1 MTDPILSL
9 SMSLRLVAET
19 NKREHWATKAKR
31 VKAQRLA
38 TAWTLAALPGHRAA
52 VRDAIV
58 AGGLVVT
65 IRRVAP
71 RSLDPLEN
79 LPASMKAVADEIA
92 EWVGEDDRKGS
103 RLRFVPDQRRGGVG
117 EYAVE
122 IEMRAA
128 PAGASTS

>member
-1 MTDPILSL
+1 MTEPILSL

-38 TAWTLAALPGHRAA
+38 TAWALAALPGHRAA

>member
-38 TAWTLAALPGHRAA
+38 TAWALAALPGHRAA

-128 PAGASTS
+128 PAGASPS

>member
-38 TAWTLAALPGHRAA
+38 TAWALAALPGHRAA

>member
-19 NKREHWATKAKR
+19 NKREHWATKARR

-38 TAWTLAALPGHRAA
+38 TAWALSAQRFSRAMVQA
-52 VRDAIV
+52 VTREY
-58 AGGLVVT
+58 GLVVT

-103 RLRFVPDQRRGGVG
+103 RLRFVPDQPRGGVG
-117 EYAVE
+117 EYSVE

>member
-38 TAWTLAALPGHRAA
+38 TAWALSAQRFSRAMVQA
-52 VRDAIV
+52 VTREY
-58 AGGLVVT
+58 GLVVT

-79 LPASMKAVADEIA
+79 LPASTTAAADGSA
-92 EWVGEDDRKGS
+92 AWGGGDDREG
-103 RLRFVPDQRRGGVG
+103 
-117 EYAVE
+117 
-122 IEMRAA
+122 
-128 PAGASTS
+128 

>member
-1 MTDPILSL
+1 MSDPILSL

-19 NKREHWATKAKR
+19 NKREHWATKARR

-38 TAWTLAALPGHRAA
+38 TAWALSARRGALGVVQTVLREY
-52 VRDAIV
+52 
-58 AGGLVVT
+58 GLVVT
-65 IRRVAP
+65 IRRVAS

-92 EWVGEDDRKGS
+92 KWVGEDDRKGS